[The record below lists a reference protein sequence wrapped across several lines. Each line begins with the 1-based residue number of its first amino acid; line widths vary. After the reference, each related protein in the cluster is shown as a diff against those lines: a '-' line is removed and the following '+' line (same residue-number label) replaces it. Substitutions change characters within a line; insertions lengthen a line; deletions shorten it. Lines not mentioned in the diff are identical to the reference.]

1 MKALIKV
8 MKALS
13 DPNRVRI
20 VKLLEQKELC
30 VCELQEALNLAQST
44 VSKHMKVLEEAG
56 FVDYRK
62 NGSWIIYRLSTE
74 NSSSYVQP
82 LLGHLKTWINEDKE
96 LAVMREKLP
105 TISRLPQYC
114 NPNLNNEQQEN

>member
-1 MKALIKV
+1 MKAFIKV

-56 FVDYRK
+56 LVDYRK
-62 NGSWIIYRLSTE
+62 KGSWIIYRLATE
-74 NSSSYVQP
+74 KSSPYVQP
-82 LLGHLKTWINEDKE
+82 ILGHLKTWINEDKE
-96 LAVMREKLP
+96 LAVMRQKLP

-114 NPNLNNEQQEN
+114 EPTLNNAQQEN